1 MKISN
6 IEIDMSET
14 YSQRITD
21 ANIKM
26 YSGISVD
33 INPVW
38 MNDEYA
44 KKSGFKNR
52 IAHGLL
58 SALFYTPL
66 NASLHEIVLLS
77 K

>member
-33 INPVW
+33 IYPVH

-44 KKSGFKNR
+44 KNLVK
-52 IAHGLL
+52 
-58 SALFYTPL
+58 
-66 NASLHEIVLLS
+66 
-77 K
+77 